1 MNQEGEKSNNLLD
14 SEIDFREIVL
24 LIWEKKIFL
33 SISSFII
40 TIFFIIYSLTIP
52 NQYTSKSILEIQNNS
67 ETSSTLSS
75 LKNQFGGLAS
85 LAGINF
91 GSAESGDKSFWVIER
106 IKSKEFSRHLYS
118 FEGVLENLLAI
129 KNYDYKSNVITYD
142 TKIFNK
148 GNWLTNKKG
157 TSYKPTYLEFHEA
170 FNSVL
175 SVKKDTETNFII
187 LKVQHLSPYFAKEF
201 LSLIIREINLI
212 TKNNDKK
219 EADYS
224 LKYLQSVLRNTSVK
238 DTRDSINELIKS
250 QLNIIMLADIKDFY
264 ILRPIDS
271 PFIPEQKSS
280 PSRSTIAIM
289 GLFLGGFLSFLFVLI
304 RHYRRKD

>member
-129 KNYDYKSNVITYD
+129 KTYDYKSNVITYD

>member
-85 LAGINF
+85 FAGINF
-91 GSAESGDKSFWVIER
+91 GSVESGDKSFWVIER

-129 KNYDYKSNVITYD
+129 KTYDYKSNVITYD
-142 TKIFNK
+142 AKIFNK

-157 TSYKPTYLEFHEA
+157 TSYKPTHLEFHEA

-219 EADYS
+219 GADNS
-224 LKYLQSVLRNTSVK
+224 LKYLQSVLRNTPVK